1 MEISE
6 LTSFTPEVEP
16 VETLLPGQSDQSKDR
31 YMVQVRKTRVLPRV
45 LWRIPSALGL
55 WCKRNM
61 SLALLVAIMS
71 MWKVSVLETK
81 RKVSSFEVLHLSG
94 PVPDLLLYFS
104 VIYFLYMT
112 NFKLIFN
119 HFY

>member
-16 VETLLPGQSDQSKDR
+16 VEMLLPGQSDQSKDR

-71 MWKVSVLETK
+71 TMWKVSVLETK

-94 PVPDLLLYFS
+94 PVPDQFLHFS
-104 VIYFLYMT
+104 Y
-112 NFKLIFN
+112 IFFV
-119 HFY
+119 HD